1 MPQLDES
8 CHTVQ
13 MNRVILVFLSTVR
26 TRERVLSRPLSFCLS
41 RSLTFAVSNFHSLPS
56 LLFSFLIFFFSGA
69 CALPRFI
76 WLSHSHSHS
85 HSHVRSLSHTRAL
98 SLFCPRSLPHRH
110 LKEPKC
116 KKMQCTKH
124 LRKQHVMRL
133 ICWHSRNG

>member
-56 LLFSFLIFFFSGA
+56 LLFSFLIFFSLAHALSLDLSGFLTLTLTLTLTFA
-69 CALPRFI
+69 
-76 WLSHSHSHS
+76 HS
-85 HSHVRSLSHTRAL
+85 LTRAL
-98 SLFCPRSLPHRH
+98 SLSFALALCH
-110 LKEPKC
+110 
-116 KKMQCTKH
+116 TG
-124 LRKQHVMRL
+124 
-133 ICWHSRNG
+133 I